1 MAADK
6 RADIVVL
13 TPDGLKLPV
22 EVKRDTHRDLWSAA
36 RNQLARLYA
45 RDPGSQGY
53 GVYLV
58 FYFGPDRGSGIT
70 PHPNGALLA
79 DSPEELKR
87 ALDASVPAEHRD
99 RITCAVVDVSPPA
112 SARPKASKAKR
123 AVKKRTTAGSAPKK
137 GR

>member
-6 RADIVVL
+6 RGDMVVL
-13 TPDGLKLPV
+13 TPNGLRLPV
-22 EVKRDTHRDLWSAA
+22 EVKQDTHRDLWSAA
-36 RNQLARLYA
+36 RDQLARLYA
-45 RDPGSQGY
+45 RDPGTQGY

-58 FYFGPDRGSGIT
+58 FYFGPGRGSGIT
-70 PHPNGALLA
+70 PHPGGALLA

-99 RITCAVVDVSPPA
+99 RITCAIIDVSPPA
-112 SARPKASKAKR
+112 LARSKASKAKGG
-123 AVKKRTTAGSAPKK
+123 VKKRTTARNAPKK